1 MKRCII
7 CGNTGDD
14 NSAVCSVCGN
24 PYVDMSDSF
33 EEDFEETG
41 KEPEEPE
48 EPALE
53 EGSQPEEASK
63 EPAQEEKS
71 EEPAGQSA
79 KRSPRPHGMT
89 AGPHIY
95 GQEDGPYSQ
104 GGAAS
109 APEAEAGEPQEQP
122 PLQQAE
128 GQLVRRQTARKA
140 AARGPQGEAPA
151 QQPGAGRPAPAR
163 SMPQGNRRPYPGQPQ
178 GAYPQGRPQA
188 YGSFRIRETAR
199 AALHSPMFFFMALL
213 YTAFLAGSVAAI
225 FMQELNYS
233 QYARIV
239 AAVDVPAQ
247 FVSYVDDLFRLV
259 AMLDTDAVILNLVLK
274 IPDLLF
280 CLGLWMIFFLSGARK
295 PEMSGTGFLLGK
307 IAVIVRLIMACL
319 ALLLCLIVSVSF
331 LVASWVSGAQITI
344 VVSAVLLVLMITVTM
359 MVIMY
364 YAAYL
369 GTIKVCRLNANGESY
384 GSASGYLGVMSIFL
398 ALLSVVNLLSAI
410 VNAEISGLVSS
421 IGNIGWLALFAVWI
435 FRYRGEMSEVED

>member
-41 KEPEEPE
+41 KE
-48 EPALE
+48 
-53 EGSQPEEASK
+53 PEEASK

-104 GGAAS
+104 GGTAS
-109 APEAEAGEPQEQP
+109 APEAGEPQEQP

-247 FVSYVDDLFRLV
+247 FVSYVDDLFRLELRI
-259 AMLDTDAVILNLVLK
+259 AAGDHHEGARMLVRQAANGLPAFLVGQLSHRAGVDHADIRFLAGADLPDT
-274 IPDLLF
+274 LF
-280 CLGLWMIFFLSGARK
+280 RQHLADGRCLGEVQF
-295 PEMSGTGFLLGK
+295 
-307 IAVIVRLIMACL
+307 
-319 ALLLCLIVSVSF
+319 
-331 LVASWVSGAQITI
+331 
-344 VVSAVLLVLMITVTM
+344 
-359 MVIMY
+359 
-364 YAAYL
+364 AA
-369 GTIKVCRLNANGESY
+369 
-384 GSASGYLGVMSIFL
+384 
-398 ALLSVVNLLSAI
+398 
-410 VNAEISGLVSS
+410 
-421 IGNIGWLALFAVWI
+421 
-435 FRYRGEMSEVED
+435 